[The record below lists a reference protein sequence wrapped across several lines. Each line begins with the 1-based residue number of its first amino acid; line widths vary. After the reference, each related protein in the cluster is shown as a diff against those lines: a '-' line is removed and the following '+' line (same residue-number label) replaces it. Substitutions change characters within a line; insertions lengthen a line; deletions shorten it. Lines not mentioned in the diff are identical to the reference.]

1 MAWNGSGTYSRP
13 VTTVSPATGGT
24 TIDVAD
30 QNTYTADVTAGVN
43 ACLAKNGEN
52 AATGNLDIG
61 GYRIENIGNGVSPD
75 DCAALGQVSSLI
87 AEVAEG
93 TFSNNANG
101 NPNVSDASFTVSSLT
116 VATWAEIGPTGA
128 TNAWPALDDVPADAD
143 WIEVKTYIKATNT
156 GTSAIATLY
165 ARASGADDEAIGGD
179 NMIAQVWIEDGD
191 SDSKVATNVTHAKI
205 PISTGTLFDVHYTET
220 GSAAPI
226 FIFLTGYGTNP

>member
-1 MAWNGSGTYSRP
+1 MASEYTPPTISNYNDNPAPDDGTEVTDNEITWAKIKDELTDPVYVYSD
-13 VTTVSPATGGT
+13 A
-24 TIDVAD
+24 I
-30 QNTYTADVTAGVN
+30 
-43 ACLAKNGEN
+43 N
-52 AATGNLDIG
+52 AA
-61 GYRIENIGNGVSPD
+61 V
-75 DCAALGQVSSLI
+75 AASMALI
-87 AEVAEG
+87 DTDAEG

-179 NMIAQVWIEDGD
+179 NMIAQAWIEDGD
-191 SDSKVATNVTHAKI
+191 SDSKVATNVTYAKI

-220 GSAAPI
+220 GTAAPI